1 MPVRNSCKNDLFAN
15 QYHQQTIDKLGDPL
29 VKIETCIDFAHLA
42 AEIDHVVPRP
52 VSKKGGRPPFPTETM
67 VRILV
72 LKRI

>member
-1 MPVRNSCKNDLFAN
+1 MIAFKPFLEFYMPVRNSC
-15 QYHQQTIDKLGDPL
+15 
-29 VKIETCIDFAHLA
+29 CIDFAHLA